1 MTMTDPIADMLT
13 RIRNANTAMH
23 DTVKMPG
30 SKLKESLAD
39 ILKREGYIAGFDV
52 RPSSKGPGS
61 VLEITLKY
69 ASDRTRTITGLR
81 RVSKPGLRIYAR
93 AGHMPRVLG
102 GMGVAVV
109 STNQGLMIDSEAR
122 KRRVG
127 GEVLC
132 YVW

>member
-13 RIRNANTAMH
+13 RIRNANTTMS
-23 DTVKMPG
+23 DTVKMPC
-30 SKLKESLAD
+30 SKLKVSLAD
-39 ILKREGYIAGFDV
+39 ILRREGYIAGFDV
-52 RPSSKGPGS
+52 KPSQKGPGS
-61 VLEITLKY
+61 ELEIALKY
-69 ASDRTRTITGLR
+69 TSDRTRSINGLR

-93 AGHMPRVLG
+93 ADRMPRVLG

-109 STNQGLMIDSEAR
+109 STSRGLMTDKEAR
-122 KRRVG
+122 RQRVG